1 MRAELDLRLTN
12 YFVFQTTWLRRNFVV
27 KSDLQEEANDEMLD
41 DDKQLSDE
49 TLDAK
54 KSLHHYAVPALSL
67 LAELLAPVLDIIF
80 QSDEKEKVT
89 AGVPSMSFNYGG
101 EFLFI
106 PYQKLSQST
115 AVIILL

>member
-1 MRAELDLRLTN
+1 M
-12 YFVFQTTWLRRNFVV
+12 
-27 KSDLQEEANDEMLD
+27 D

-89 AGVPSMSFNYGG
+89 VVGNVALRVNTQF
-101 EFLFI
+101 FKVDFFCWLA
-106 PYQKLSQST
+106 T
-115 AVIILL
+115 